1 MGNVVTATLEVQFVD
16 PDLVGAD
23 GFPLQLLL
31 EEGIIIGNDRFLR
44 LYPSVNAIIR
54 VSVGS
59 ITKLGTHVE
68 TIETENVQFNGSLTA
83 STRFP
88 VAQLLNVDTYG
99 STFDKDGNIISVS
112 FTAKN
117 GVIEASQEVF
127 GSIIVDYNTTY
138 RRLRYIPVSEEL
150 PSGAISITL
159 GTVLAFFNASVATF
173 EVQPSAFPDIEEFE
187 LYAIESKTV
196 VQELTVFEFPPG
208 FPDDPTFPQLPGSS
222 NIPDP
227 NESFIVVR
235 RFHEIGYITASG
247 SFTSREFFV
256 RNENPFIGN
265 FTFKPVLELTVAT
278 DLPPDLATSSS
289 ATNALDRAQTKVNKE
304 SG

>member
-1 MGNVVTATLEVQFVD
+1 MGSVVTATLEVQFVD

-54 VSVGS
+54 ASVGS
-59 ITKLGTHVE
+59 INTLGTHVQL
-68 TIETENVQFNGSLTA
+68 IETENVQFNGSLTA

-88 VAQLLNVDTYG
+88 IAQLLNVDTYG

-265 FTFKPVLELTVAT
+265 FTFKPVLELTVAS

-289 ATNALDRAQTKVNKE
+289 ATNALDRAQTKVEEE